1 MVNGTKSTQ
10 FSQFALM
17 TEPEQFGKSLIM
29 AEGNAHIPEHEQ
41 SWEVMAPAEQ
51 TVPVVV
57 ASPHSGKAYPA
68 DFVANSPLDLLALRR
83 SEDSFVDELIA
94 AAPEFGI
101 PLLRA
106 LFPRAYI
113 DPNREPFELDPDM
126 FEDALPDY
134 ANTQSSRVA
143 AGLGTIARVVS
154 SGQEIYSKKLKF
166 SEAAARINENYR
178 PYHRTLRDLLD
189 TTRRRFGHYVLIDC
203 HSMPS
208 VGGPHDPDAGRR
220 RADMVLGDCF
230 ASTCSEKIV
239 SLVETTLAGRG
250 YQVVRNKPFA
260 GGFTTRHYGRPAQ
273 GLHTLQIEINRGL
286 YMDEAAIK
294 PNGGMAK
301 LTRDMTALLN
311 RLSQIDSTD
320 LLPK

>member
-1 MVNGTKSTQ
+1 
-10 FSQFALM
+10 M
-17 TEPEQFGKSLIM
+17 TGPEQFAKSLIM
-29 AEGNAHIPEHEQ
+29 ADTNTTSSETDQ
-41 SWEVMAPAEQ
+41 SWEVLAPAEQ

-57 ASPHSGKAYPA
+57 ASPHSGRAYPA

-83 SEDSFVDELIA
+83 SEDSFVDELIG
-94 AAPEFGI
+94 AAPDLGI

-154 SGQEIYSKKLKF
+154 SGQEIYSAKLKF

-189 TTRRRFGHYVLIDC
+189 TTRRRFGHYVLLDC

-220 RADMVLGDCF
+220 RAGVPRVPDLPLPGPLDVRPRPVP
-230 ASTCSEKIV
+230 TQ
-239 SLVETTLAGRG
+239 GRDRA
-250 YQVVRNKPFA
+250 V
-260 GGFTTRHYGRPAQ
+260 AQ
-273 GLHTLQIEINRGL
+273 
-286 YMDEAAIK
+286 A
-294 PNGGMAK
+294 
-301 LTRDMTALLN
+301 
-311 RLSQIDSTD
+311 
-320 LLPK
+320 

>member
-1 MVNGTKSTQ
+1 
-10 FSQFALM
+10 M
-17 TEPEQFGKSLIM
+17 TGAEQFGKSLNM
-29 AEGNAHIPEHEQ
+29 AENKASESRPDQ
-41 SWEVMAPAEQ
+41 SWEVLAPAEQ
-51 TVPVVV
+51 TVPIVV

-83 SEDSFVDELIA
+83 SEDSFVDDLMA
-94 AAPEFGI
+94 AAPDYGI

-126 FEDALPDY
+126 FEDDLPDY

-154 SGQEIYSKKLKF
+154 SGQEIYSKKLRF
-166 SEAAARINENYR
+166 SDAAARINANYR

-189 TTRRRFGHYVLIDC
+189 ATRRRFGHYILLDC

-220 RADMVLGDCF
+220 RADIVLGDCF
-230 ASTCSEKIV
+230 ASTCSEAVV
-239 SLVETTLAGRG
+239 SLVESTLAGRG
-250 YQVVRNKPFA
+250 YKVVRNKPFA
-260 GGFTTRHYGRPAQ
+260 GGFTTRHYGRPTQ
-273 GLHTLQIEINRGL
+273 GLHSLQIEINRGL
-286 YMDEAAIK
+286 YMDETAIK

-301 LTRDMTALLN
+301 LTSDMTALLSQ
-311 RLSQIDSTD
+311 LSRIDSSN
-320 LLPK
+320 LQPK